1 MRNEYYRKNWSDKL
15 KMFFRAPSQL
25 EQVVKQRKHYYVPDF
40 VPSLQA
46 YMDTNAEDIIREP
59 YILQQLLNFHIPHIP
74 AETVDVVNK
83 TCSEENGFFPGDFTL
98 IYDCIGQEFDML
110 KQFHIDLAVF
120 LQNPDNLFKY
130 EQVFQ
135 RILNFNEE
143 EMNTYNY
150 EYQHL
155 NTGGGANL
163 HLHDTVLDSYS
174 LLDIMKDHVRITYV
188 STAYRAFRDKQ
199 ILNNTIKVEPQ
210 TKPKQTTR
218 I

>member
-1 MRNEYYRKNWSDKL
+1 MRNEYYRKKWSDKL
-15 KMFFRAPSQL
+15 KMLFRKPTQL
-25 EQVVKQRKHYYVPDF
+25 EMAVKQRKHYYVPDF
-40 VPSLQA
+40 VPSLQE
-46 YMDTNAEDIIREP
+46 YMDNHHEDIIREP
-59 YILQQLLNFHIPHIP
+59 YILQQLLNFHIPRVP
-74 AETVDVVNK
+74 AETVDVINK
-83 TCSEENGFFPGDFTL
+83 TCSEENGFYPGDFTL

-130 EQVFQ
+130 EQIFQ
-135 RILNFNEE
+135 RILNFNDS
-143 EMNTYNY
+143 EMAAYNY

-155 NTGGGANL
+155 SAGGGANF

-188 STAYRAFRDKQ
+188 SADYRAFRDKQ
-199 ILNNTIKVEPQ
+199 ILNDIVKIEPQ
-210 TKPKQTTR
+210 TKPKQTNR